1 MGLAGLSWQNIRIG
15 FYILRLTISFL
26 ISAIAFAGLRPFGQV
41 ATQFMIVWQRYSLNV
56 CGVCA
61 PLNFGLRAAAM

>member
-1 MGLAGLSWQNIRIG
+1 MQTSGMGRVGLSWQKIRIG

-41 ATQFMIVWQRYSLNV
+41 ATQFMIVWQR
-56 CGVCA
+56 
-61 PLNFGLRAAAM
+61 